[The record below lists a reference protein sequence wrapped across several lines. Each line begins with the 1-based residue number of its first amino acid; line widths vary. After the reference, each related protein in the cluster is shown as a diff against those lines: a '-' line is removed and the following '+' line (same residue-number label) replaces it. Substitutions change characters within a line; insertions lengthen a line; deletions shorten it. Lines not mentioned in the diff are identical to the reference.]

1 MGCCLKGH
9 YQFFLSNKNQVISLH
24 FQMKLPGLSIFALL
38 GEAVNYFLGAGEGF
52 AADVVV
58 GPEALFAAIDEAG
71 VTQDAQVM
79 RNSGLFEREAFDD
92 FKDAYLAFVT
102 AEQA

>member
-1 MGCCLKGH
+1 
-9 YQFFLSNKNQVISLH
+9 V
-24 FQMKLPGLSIFALL
+24 LL
-38 GEAVNYFLGAGEGF
+38 LRQAVDYLLRAGEGF
-52 AADVVV
+52 SAHVVV
-58 GPEALFAAIDEAG
+58 GPQALFAAIDEAG

-92 FKDAYLAFVT
+92 FEDAYLAFVT